1 MSVEAGT
8 PRVDPR
14 ERYRREFES
23 LEAEL
28 AGASRPWLRRSRR
41 AALDRFDELGFPTT
55 RNEDWKYTRV
65 TAIEKRAFKTP
76 SPSPGS
82 LSTAQISALALD
94 GARRLVF
101 VDGCYQPALS
111 RIDALPAGARIGSLA
126 TALAEGADWLEP
138 LLLLADDS
146 FDNGFAALN
155 AAFWA
160 DGAYID
166 LATGT
171 VLETPIH
178 LLFVI
183 SAPDVVTHPLT
194 IVRAGSGSQASIIEH
209 HVGLDDVVSFTNAAT
224 RIVAEPGASVEHC
237 KLQQEAP
244 RAFHVA
250 EIDVRQQEDS
260 RFTSCAFALGAAL
273 SRNEIGTRFDA
284 PRCEAT
290 LNGLYVAGGHQHVD
304 HHTIIDHA
312 RPQGVSRESYKGVL
326 DGAARAVFNGRIVV
340 RPDAQKTDAHQSNRN
355 LLLSEDAEV
364 DTKPQ
369 LETYADDV
377 KCSHGATVGALD
389 ESQIFYLRS
398 RGVDERAARN
408 VLTFAFADEIVGRC
422 GVAPLRDRLRA
433 LLADRLS
440 EAPLRG
446 RP

>member
-1 MSVEAGT
+1 M
-8 PRVDPR
+8 
-14 ERYRREFES
+14 
-23 LEAEL
+23 
-28 AGASRPWLRRSRR
+28 
-41 AALDRFDELGFPTT
+41 
-55 RNEDWKYTRV
+55 
-65 TAIEKRAFKTP
+65 
-76 SPSPGS
+76 
-82 LSTAQISALALD
+82 
-94 GARRLVF
+94 
-101 VDGCYQPALS
+101 
-111 RIDALPAGARIGSLA
+111 
-126 TALAEGADWLEP
+126 
-138 LLLLADDS
+138 
-146 FDNGFAALN
+146 
-155 AAFWA
+155 
-160 DGAYID
+160 
-166 LATGT
+166 
-171 VLETPIH
+171 
-178 LLFVI
+178 
-183 SAPDVVTHPLT
+183 
-194 IVRAGSGSQASIIEH
+194 
-209 HVGLDDVVSFTNAAT
+209 
-224 RIVAEPGASVEHC
+224 
-237 KLQQEAP
+237 
-244 RAFHVA
+244 
-250 EIDVRQQEDS
+250 RQQEDS

-312 RPQGVSRESYKGVL
+312 RPQGVSRESYNGVL

-369 LETYADDV
+369 LEIYADDV